1 MRKLILKWLLKEQKL
16 QEFLK
21 DSKDYLNLLKEN
33 IKIRGEHMETLKNYG
48 ENLKQMKQL
57 IDVCIK
63 HGIDVDEELEV

>member
-21 DSKDYLNLLKEN
+21 DSKDYLNLLEEN
-33 IKIRGEHMETLKNYG
+33 IKIRGEHIETLKNYG